1 MSQNHMSHHARWATL
16 LGVLVLAS
24 SPAMALYK
32 VVGPDGKV
40 SYTDRPP
47 ADKPS
52 QSLKTN
58 GLVAD
63 TASLPF
69 DVRQASSRYPVTLY
83 TASDCAPCDQ
93 GRNALKARGVPF
105 TEKTVQTAE
114 DDKALQAKEGTRSLP
129 VLRIGSQ
136 QLKGFL
142 AAEWSGYLDAAD
154 YPKQSKLPPNYQ
166 WPKATP
172 LVAQAPKPTAT
183 TEPTG
188 QVRANPPARTAPRPD
203 PEANPTGI
211 RF

>member
-1 MSQNHMSHHARWATL
+1 MSHHARWATL

-58 GLVAD
+58 GSSAD

-69 DVRQASSRYPVTLY
+69 EVRQAASRYPVTLY
-83 TASDCAPCDQ
+83 TSSECGPCDQ
-93 GRNALKARGVPF
+93 GRSALKARGVPF
-105 TEKTVQTAE
+105 TEKTVQSAE
-114 DDKALQAKEGTRSLP
+114 DDKALQAQEGTRNLP
-129 VLRIGSQ
+129 VLRIGKQ

-142 AAEWSGYLDAAD
+142 ASDWNGYLDAAD

-166 WPKATP
+166 WPKPTP
-172 LVAQAPKPTAT
+172 LVAQATKPADA
-183 TEPTG
+183 TEPDG
-188 QVRANPPARTAPRPD
+188 PGRAIPPARTRPRPD

>member
-1 MSQNHMSHHARWATL
+1 MSPKSMSHLAHWVTL
-16 LGVLVLAS
+16 LGTLVLAS

-52 QSLKTN
+52 QALKTN
-58 GLVAD
+58 GAVAD
-63 TASLPF
+63 TNSLPF
-69 DVRQASSRYPVTLY
+69 ELRQAASRYPVTLY
-83 TASDCAPCDQ
+83 TSSDCAACDQ
-93 GRNALKARGVPF
+93 GRSALKARGVPF

-114 DDKALQAKEGTRSLP
+114 DDKALQNQEGTRSLP

-136 QLKGFL
+136 QLKGYL
-142 AAEWSGYLDAAD
+142 ASDWNGFLDAAD
-154 YPKQSKLPPNYQ
+154 YPKQSRLPPNYQ
-166 WPKATP
+166 WSNPAP
-172 LVAQAPKPTAT
+172 LVAVASKPAAPAEPGRRAAT
-183 TEPTG
+183 RTPAGTPP
-188 QVRANPPARTAPRPD
+188 RAD

>member
-1 MSQNHMSHHARWATL
+1 MSHKRMSHHARWATL
-16 LGVLVLAS
+16 LGALVLAS
-24 SPAMALYK
+24 GPAMALYK

-58 GLVAD
+58 GSAAD
-63 TASLPF
+63 TGSLPF
-69 DVRQASSRYPVTLY
+69 EVRQAASRYPVTLY
-83 TASDCAPCDQ
+83 TSSECSPCDQ
-93 GRNALKARGVPF
+93 GRSALKARGVPF
-105 TEKTVQTAE
+105 TEKTVQSAE
-114 DDKALQAKEGTRSLP
+114 DDKALQVQEGTRNLP
-129 VLRIGSQ
+129 VLRIGKQ

-142 AAEWSGYLDAAD
+142 ASDWNGYLDAAD

-166 WPKATP
+166 WPKPTP
-172 LVAQAPKPTAT
+172 LVAQAPKPADT
-183 TEPTG
+183 TDPNG
-188 QVRANPPARTAPRPD
+188 PGRPSPPVRTTPRPD

>member
-1 MSQNHMSHHARWATL
+1 MSQNRMSHHARWATL
-16 LGVLVLAS
+16 LSALVLAS

-58 GLVAD
+58 GSAAD

-69 DVRQASSRYPVTLY
+69 EVRQAASRYPVTLY
-83 TASDCAPCDQ
+83 TSSDCAPCDQ

-114 DDKALQAKEGTRSLP
+114 DDKALQAQEGTRSLP
-129 VLRIGSQ
+129 VLRIGTQ

-142 AAEWSGYLDAAD
+142 ASDWSGFLDAAD

-166 WPKATP
+166 WPKAVP
-172 LVAQAPKPTAT
+172 LVAVAAKPSTAAEAGGKERAPTPQRVVPIAD
-183 TEPTG
+183 PN
-188 QVRANPPARTAPRPD
+188 ANPA
-203 PEANPTGI
+203 GI